1 MLLLIEIDNRSS
13 SILSKRKKKNDDST
27 AGMKNWRSRWL
38 KNKAK
43 KKSVK
48 KKVEQKGNKNV
59 LDEELNVSKCSVP
72 SSQY

>member
-1 MLLLIEIDNRSS
+1 
-13 SILSKRKKKNDDST
+13 
-27 AGMKNWRSRWL
+27 MKNWRSRWV